1 MDSALRWKPHIDEIR
16 RKVTKT
22 ISALCSLGGSTWGLT
37 FQDMRKIYRGVV
49 VPQIMYACSAWSNAN
64 WRTRNM
70 PYTNKTL
77 VNLQSLQARAARLIS
92 GAFKATSTPA
102 LDIETHLLPI
112 EHQIWKHNI
121 ECLGR
126 IGLGEQDLREEEPQH
141 GANGQRIRK
150 TRMSPRKAIQKAIQ
164 DEQGFNVKGLEVITP
179 HVVPPWWTSPKTFI
193 EESAEKAQK
202 RHQYSIDNEPNA
214 IHIYTDGSGI
224 NGHVGAAAV
233 CTTTS
238 QTKSAYMGD
247 DAVSTVYAGEL
258 QGISLALQI
267 AQEDRNQGNTRNKVL
282 IYTDNQAAV
291 RSVARPRGKSGAYL
305 LQNITRRAQ
314 ELREQGLTVEIRWIP
329 AHTGIYGNEAAD
341 KAAKEATGWRMK
353 GPPGPKAQ
361 RPRVLHSLRSALKL
375 WTSMV
380 VNKRWQAQWR
390 QETRGRTTFRHTPEP
405 TPRVLQP
412 HKNFSKRQSAIYV
425 QLRTEKIGMNDF
437 LFKRR
442 VPEIKDP
449 RCDCGEGRQTV
460 AHILLQ
466 CRRHTALR
474 NRELGQ
480 FPGRQNLRVLLS
492 ERKVAAKVVKFMEQT
507 QILGQF
513 RTDP

>member
-37 FQDMRKIYRGVV
+37 FQDMRKIYKGVV

-126 IGLGEQDLREEEPQH
+126 IGLREQDLREEEPQH

-150 TRMSPRKAIQKAIQ
+150 TRMSPQ
-164 DEQGFNVKGLEVITP
+164 
-179 HVVPPWWTSPKTFI
+179 
-193 EESAEKAQK
+193 SAEKAQE
-202 RHQYSIDNEPNA
+202 RHQYNIDNEPSA

-267 AQEDRNQGNTRNKVL
+267 AQEDRDRGNIRNKVL
-282 IYTDNQAAV
+282 IYTDNQAAI
-291 RSVARPRGKSGAYL
+291 RSVARPRGKAGSYL

-361 RPRVLHSLRSALKL
+361 RPRALHSLRSALKL

-466 CRRHTALR
+466 CRRHAALR

-513 RTDP
+513 RTDT

>member
-37 FQDMRKIYRGVV
+37 FQDMRKIYKGVV

-77 VNLQSLQARAARLIS
+77 VNLQSLQTRAARLIS

-164 DEQGFNVKGLEVITP
+164 DEQGFNIKRLEVITP

-193 EESAEKAQK
+193 EESAEKAQE
-202 RHQYSIDNEPNA
+202 RHQYSIDNEPSA

-238 QTKSAYMGD
+238 QIKSAYMGD

-267 AQEDRNQGNTRNKVL
+267 AQEDRNRGNIRNKVL
-282 IYTDNQAAV
+282 IYTDNQAAI
-291 RSVARPRGKSGAYL
+291 RSVAMPRGKSGSYL
-305 LQNITRRAQ
+305 LHNITRRAQ

-353 GPPGPKAQ
+353 GPPGP
-361 RPRVLHSLRSALKL
+361 
-375 WTSMV
+375 
-380 VNKRWQAQWR
+380 QAQ
-390 QETRGRTTFRHTPEP
+390 
-405 TPRVLQP
+405 
-412 HKNFSKRQSAIYV
+412 
-425 QLRTEKIGMNDF
+425 
-437 LFKRR
+437 
-442 VPEIKDP
+442 
-449 RCDCGEGRQTV
+449 
-460 AHILLQ
+460 
-466 CRRHTALR
+466 
-474 NRELGQ
+474 
-480 FPGRQNLRVLLS
+480 
-492 ERKVAAKVVKFMEQT
+492 
-507 QILGQF
+507 
-513 RTDP
+513 